1 MMFLTAKVDL
11 KKILLVLAG
20 ITAVV
25 LALILLLGD
34 GSAQTSAP
42 AVSANDTR
50 VQFLK
55 GFGWEVTP
63 SPKESN
69 QVRIPTETS
78 EVFTRYNNLQ
88 KSQGYDLDQYAGKR
102 VMRYVY
108 EITNFPNATGP
119 VYATLL
125 VHKDKII
132 GGDITDMS
140 AGGHI
145 GGFRMGRE
153 DSEG

>member
-34 GSAQTSAP
+34 GSTQTSAP

-55 GFGWEVTP
+55 SFGWELTP

-153 DSEG
+153 DCEG

>member
-55 GFGWEVTP
+55 SFGWELTP

-153 DSEG
+153 DCEG